1 MYLIPEFSY
10 TLNIIYFEPI
20 DRTHL
25 FPHPCSEIPFTPVW
39 AIYILKVELHAIKD
53 CLLQIL
59 RFYLHSSSP
68 YVYLDRWSSEI
79 LPKNVPWLIA
89 SWLASPR
96 AADDMYWSASCTR
109 WTFCCSWTSINPY
122 VISFSMVMAGFAKV
136 GGPSLEFTN
145 FFPMFSTPMLVTQ
158 FLTSSSYTR
167 ALTAPKKSAPNAKT
181 PWVKLFTYLQE
192 EALLVDNEGP
202 ITLKLALAVYRSL
215 ILILTSFHPELK
227 L

>member
-1 MYLIPEFSY
+1 M
-10 TLNIIYFEPI
+10 
-20 DRTHL
+20 RWWRMH
-25 FPHPCSEIPFTPVW
+25 
-39 AIYILKVELHAIKD
+39 
-53 CLLQIL
+53 
-59 RFYLHSSSP
+59 
-68 YVYLDRWSSEI
+68 VYLDRWSSEI

-167 ALTAPKKSAPNAKT
+167 ALTAPKKSAPNAKS

-202 ITLKLALAVYRSL
+202 ITLELALAVYRSL
-215 ILILTSFHPELK
+215 ILILTSFHPDLK
-227 L
+227 LETLTNLQALDNVYSGHALSKISKGEWYSTMKHSWRAKGTFKCPLALGPWNKNSSSQHS